1 MAFDFPDSPAVGD
14 EYTLNGATYFWTG
27 TTWDLQTAGTIADKV
42 DKAGDTMTGV
52 LTISGVTNPTMV
64 LDNPQGANNRFE
76 GRKDGVVRWT
86 LDLGGA
92 AAENTSNAGSDFV
105 IYRFVNDGSA
115 YTKAMQINRSD
126 GYMTLTGGIGFG
138 SFAQDAANLKNL
150 NRHLA
155 LYGTTFGF
163 NVTGST
169 LNYHV
174 STGSKHDFHVDGVTQ
189 FRVQTGT
196 SNMYSNFNCAGLITS
211 GVTQGNNAI
220 QLNDGARINLSNDCL
235 IYKNYGSNDFMFHNK
250 SSQVFTFHIS
260 GTGDVFVIDTIGS
273 TGNSVNVTA
282 PESLAI
288 GAELGV
294 ACEQYDK
301 GDRIDVMKVIAA
313 LLLKV
318 KALEAKLE
326 GR

>member
-1 MAFDFPDSPAVGD
+1 MAFDFPDNPAVDD
-14 EYTLNGATYFWTG
+14 EYVSGGATYFWTG

-42 DKAGDTMTGV
+42 DKAGDTMTGA
-52 LTISGVTNPTMV
+52 LTIDGVPSGSFFMLNSPT
-64 LDNPQGANNRFE
+64 GTFNNRLE
-76 GRKDGVVRWT
+76 GKKAGATRWT

-105 IYRFVNDGSA
+105 IYRFQNNGTS

-155 LYGTTFGF
+155 LYGTTFGL

-260 GTGDVFVIDTIGS
+260 GTGDVFVIDTVGS

-282 PESLAI
+282 PESLAL
-288 GAELGV
+288 GDELGV
-294 ACEQYDK
+294 DCEQNDK
-301 GDRIDVMKVIAA
+301 GNRIDVMKEIAD
-313 LLLKV
+313 LMEKE
-318 KALEAKLE
+318 KI
-326 GR
+326 